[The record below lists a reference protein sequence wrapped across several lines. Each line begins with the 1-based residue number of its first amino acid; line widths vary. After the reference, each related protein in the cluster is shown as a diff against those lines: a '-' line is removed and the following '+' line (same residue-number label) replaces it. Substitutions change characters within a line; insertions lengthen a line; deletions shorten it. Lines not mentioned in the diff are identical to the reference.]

1 LTSRKGFVIIGKT
14 YEEGKMR
21 KSFLAVG
28 FLAVLLL
35 TSVSQAQFLG
45 QLSTAQSPGPGK
57 SVAGGYF
64 GIYEDAFAFFGQ
76 YRYGFANYLDG
87 AIKAGVISLDAPGGN
102 SAGLLIGADLKY
114 QLLDA
119 TLGDPFD
126 LAVGGMT
133 EFAAVEDFT
142 IFSLGGSVIGSYPF
156 EMRNG
161 RHISPYSRFNMR
173 MQRVGDGNSNTDL
186 EIELDLGTQI
196 ELSRD
201 WSLIGEFLIEDNLGF
216 IFGFNYKF

>member
-1 LTSRKGFVIIGKT
+1 MHKT
-14 YEEGKMR
+14 YEGGRMR
-21 KSFLAVG
+21 PKTVLALTLVVFLAVC
-28 FLAVLLL
+28 V
-35 TSVSQAQFLG
+35 TSQAECLG
-45 QLSTAQSPGPGK
+45 QLSTAQSPGPGN
-57 SVAGGYF
+57 SFLGGYF
-64 GIYEDAFAFFGQ
+64 GIYEDAFSFFGQ

-87 AIKAGVISLDAPGGN
+87 AFKLGVISVDGPKGSN
-102 SAGLLIGADLKY
+102 EAGLLLGGDLKY

-133 EFAAVEDFT
+133 EFTVVDQFNV
-142 IFSLGGSVIGSYPF
+142 FSLGGSVIGSYPF

-161 RHISPYSRFNMR
+161 RHISPYSRFNLR
-173 MQRVGDGNSNTDL
+173 MQRVGNGNSDTDL

-196 ELSRD
+196 ELSSE
-201 WSLIGEFLIEDNLGF
+201 WSLIGEFIIEDNLGF

>member
-1 LTSRKGFVIIGKT
+1 
-14 YEEGKMR
+14 MR

-64 GIYEDAFAFFGQ
+64 GVYEDAFAFFGQ

-102 SAGLLIGADLKY
+102 SAGLLLGADLKY

-173 MQRVGDGNSNTDL
+173 MQRVGNGDSKTDL
-186 EIELDLGTQI
+186 EI